1 MSEPPLEVKGLRLV
15 AAVVWFIDAMVV
27 VAIVLLAF
35 AFFLELFDA
44 NRSAAFTQWVYRSD
58 RYVLE
63 PFRGIFPV
71 VRNGGSVLN
80 YSILFAIFVY
90 GLLALLADSIAD
102 WLDTMARRRHIDILA
117 RQRDLYGPPYPA
129 HDQDNSGAAN
139 SLAGASES
147 GMR

>member
-1 MSEPPLEVKGLRLV
+1 MNEPPLEVKGLRLA
-15 AAVVWFIDAMVV
+15 AAVVWFVDVIVV
-27 VAIVLLAF
+27 VAIVILAF

-90 GLLALLADSIAD
+90 GLLALLVDSIAD
-102 WLDTMARRRHIDILA
+102 WLDTMARRRQIDILA
-117 RQRDLYGPPYPA
+117 RQRDLCGPPYPP
-129 HDQDNSGAAN
+129 HDQYNSGAAN

-147 GMR
+147 RMR